1 MPKSRILYNTLGAY
15 VTSASTATG
24 YCFSSGNSGVNLI
37 QQLSRV
43 QSVTDSFSI
52 DRQDVG
58 QLGNLGVI
66 DRVIVQQPTVPLEI
80 SWLVSD
86 VSNERMMGLYTSG
99 DQSSIVN
106 LINNT
111 QDEKN
116 YFLAIAPEGT
126 DIYNY
131 TGQSQVVQFNNSF
144 LASYKAEGSV
154 GNIPTASA
162 TFEALNWSTS
172 TGSINQVL
180 NAINVAS
187 GTSITG
193 VRFTIPVGVSGLSNT
208 VSAIRPQG
216 ILVDIQNAAIGLSIS
231 DLQIQSYSVSLNIP
245 RENLM
250 KLGSFYAYKKVI
262 KFPAEVQGSITAYF
276 GDLTET
282 NLQNLVCNDPNYD
295 ITIKLTDP
303 TCVGF
308 GPVAAQYALKKVKLD
323 SQSFSNQSYGATA
336 AQVTLNYS
344 TKISAETDK
353 GLFISGRSF

>member
-1 MPKSRILYNTLGAY
+1 MPKSRILYNCLGAY
-15 VTSASTATG
+15 CSPSPATG

-43 QSVTDSFSI
+43 QSVTDSFSV

-58 QLGNLGVI
+58 QLGNLGLI
-66 DRVIVQQPTVPLEI
+66 DRVIVQQPSVPLEVN
-80 SWLVSD
+80 WLVSD
-86 VSNERMMGLYTSG
+86 VSNERMIGLYASG
-99 DQSSIVN
+99 DQSAIVN

-126 DIYNY
+126 DIYGY
-131 TGQSQVVQFNNSF
+131 TGQSQVIQFNNAF
-144 LASYKAEGSV
+144 LASYKADGSV
-154 GNIPTASA
+154 GSIPTASA

-172 TGSINQVL
+172 TGSINQTL
-180 NAINVAS
+180 NSINVAS

-193 VRFTIPVGVSGLSNT
+193 VKYTIPVGVSGLSNT

-216 ILVDIQNAAIGLSIS
+216 IVVDIQNAAIGLSIS
-231 DLQIQSYSVSLNIP
+231 DLQAQSYSVSLNIP

-262 KFPAEVQGSITAYF
+262 KFPAEVQGSVTAYF
-276 GDLTET
+276 GDLTES
-282 NLQNLVCNDPNYD
+282 NLQSLVCNDSNYD
-295 ITIKLTDP
+295 ITIKLQDP
-303 TCVGF
+303 ACTGY
-308 GPVAAQYALKKVKLD
+308 GAIAAMYQLKQVKLD
-323 SQSFSNQSYGATA
+323 SQSFSNLSYGATA

-344 TKISAETDK
+344 TKISAETNK
-353 GLFISGRSF
+353 GLFISGRS